1 MCSLVD
7 QRSSFHW
14 RISEEQ
20 DDSSYCFITC
30 LERGISNQYP
40 MRSSLSLMCLYLVL
54 LSCSLTFFK
63 MLLTS
68 LRSEIVASLL
78 FFDIWR
84 AVMDKHGIVLLA
96 SQILF
101 YLKLSQWFIAIFY
114 PPDVLD
120 ILMTVGVV
128 FHRDLDAIIHH
139 LHLKTSKSKSAFFY
153 LRDSKFLSYNVKYP
167 LDEFR
172 CSSYLEVKNVRQD
185 RFMKYSLYIL
195 FPCPNHI

>member
-1 MCSLVD
+1 
-7 QRSSFHW
+7 
-14 RISEEQ
+14 
-20 DDSSYCFITC
+20 
-30 LERGISNQYP
+30 
-40 MRSSLSLMCLYLVL
+40 MRSSLSLMCLYLIL

-128 FHRDLDAIIHH
+128 FHQDLDAIIHH
-139 LHLKTSKSKSAFFY
+139 LHLKTSKSKAAFFY
-153 LRDSKFLSYNVKYP
+153 LRDSQFSSYNVKYP

-172 CSSYLEVKNVRQD
+172 CSS
-185 RFMKYSLYIL
+185 
-195 FPCPNHI
+195 